1 MNINTTALKVI
12 YLFVFAVFAVFAADA
27 FVNSN
32 SLHLLLSSI
41 GFGATIRDLFVISFG
56 KEGGEHE

>member
-12 YLFVFAVFAVFAADA
+12 YLFVFAVFAADA

-56 KEGGEHE
+56 KEGGGHE